1 MAAVNRLAPLIVRRT
16 GPRAAA
22 LPLEWGQSLFGGLG
36 TVTFCRVRAQ
46 TGAGGGKSD
55 CPRLAQAVGK
65 VTVPPWLDDLKL
77 FATGWIGGLVF
88 FGTLIG

>member
-1 MAAVNRLAPLIVRRT
+1 MAAMNRLAPLITRRA

-22 LPLEWGQSLFGGLG
+22 LPIAPSQAFAGAEPAAWLE
-36 TVTFCRVRAQ
+36 
-46 TGAGGGKSD
+46 
-55 CPRLAQAVGK
+55 
-65 VTVPPWLDDLKL
+65 DLKL